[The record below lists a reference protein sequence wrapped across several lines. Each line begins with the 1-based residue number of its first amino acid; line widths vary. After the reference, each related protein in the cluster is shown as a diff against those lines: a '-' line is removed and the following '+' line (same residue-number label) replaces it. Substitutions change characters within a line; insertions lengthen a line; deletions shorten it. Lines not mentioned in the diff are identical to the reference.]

1 LSGTNNHTTTLAI
14 RDANNDYQTV
24 AGPVPFKTAGQ
35 TTMST
40 IGYVLTGIDAGVIA
54 ADNFL
59 VRRLADVP

>member
-1 LSGTNNHTTTLAI
+1 
-14 RDANNDYQTV
+14 
-24 AGPVPFKTAGQ
+24 
-35 TTMST
+35 MST